1 MLSFL
6 FCSYF
11 LAMSSRYNVLRD
23 HIAEFLI
30 SPSSTPSFWFSLNTS
45 YDHDRHLASRFR
57 LDPDDYGVVSPFVAP
72 PSRRLVVPAGC
83 HIAFHCPLIAMPS
96 CCLVTP
102 ADCCIASHHPL
113 IALPSCHFFVPAG
126 CRIASCSPLVV
137 PPSCHLVAP
146 ACCRIASPC
155 PLVAPRAALLSS
167 RCAGWL
173 FCYLSSCHPLVIS
186 SSLHATLSSLLAPA
200 GCRIIIS
207 RSPLVAPP
215 SCPLIM
221 LAGCC
226 GCVASPCAALSSS
239 HHTSHLCLTIAL
251 A

>member
-6 FCSYF
+6 FCSCF
-11 LAMSSRYNVLRD
+11 LAMSSRYDALRD

-57 LDPDDYGVVSPFVAP
+57 LDPEDYGVVSPLVP
-72 PSRRLVVPAGC
+72 PPLCRLVMPAGC
-83 HIAFHCPLIAMPS
+83 HIASHCPLIATPS
-96 CCLVTP
+96 FCLVAP
-102 ADCCIASHHPL
+102 AGCRIASRHPL
-113 IALPSCHFFVPAG
+113 FALPSRRLFAPAG

-137 PPSCHLVAP
+137 PPSCCLIAP
-146 ACCRIASPC
+146 ACCCIASPC
-155 PLVAPRAALLSS
+155 PLVAPQAALSSS
-167 RCAGWL
+167 RRAGWL

-186 SSLHATLSSLLAPA
+186 SPRRATLSSLVAPA
-200 GCRIIIS
+200 SCRIIIS

-239 HHTSHLCLTIAL
+239 HHASHLCLTIAL